1 MAKDNYCIY
10 CGFKL
15 FPEDHFCPNC
25 GKKLEEKVETAT
37 KTSKYEPSKVV
48 EGIDLSQANK
58 AKNTSQNSYSSSS
71 SSNKTTAIKT
81 PNYSYYK
88 DEITKLKKTY
98 ETKESNVLKLL
109 EKKFP
114 SGQLSYYRF
123 KEEVDSCRV
132 SFFKEADA
140 AENMIELSDEY
151 SQKIADEL
159 KNKVKTLQE
168 IVGKM
173 NDLQSELII
182 SISNGDDG
190 SDDEITNLIN
200 EMNDLIDSVKNY
212 E

>member
-1 MAKDNYCIY
+1 M
-10 CGFKL
+10 
-15 FPEDHFCPNC
+15 
-25 GKKLEEKVETAT
+25 
-37 KTSKYEPSKVV
+37 
-48 EGIDLSQANK
+48 
-58 AKNTSQNSYSSSS
+58 
-71 SSNKTTAIKT
+71 
-81 PNYSYYK
+81 
-88 DEITKLKKTY
+88 
-98 ETKESNVLKLL
+98 L

-114 SGQLSYYRF
+114 AGQLSYYRF

-159 KNKVKTLQE
+159 KNKLKILQE

-190 SDDEITNLIN
+190 SDDEISNLIN